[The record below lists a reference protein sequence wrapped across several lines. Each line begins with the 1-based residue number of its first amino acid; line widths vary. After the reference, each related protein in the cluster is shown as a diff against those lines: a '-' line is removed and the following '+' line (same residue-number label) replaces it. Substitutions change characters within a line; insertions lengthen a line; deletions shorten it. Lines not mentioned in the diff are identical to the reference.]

1 MERNVSGNYGSG
13 FSEEPGGFWRR
24 FAAFGI
30 DGVLLVVFL
39 YPMATL
45 MATALAPL
53 STATEVI
60 GGFTLNVLAT
70 LTLSSYSLTM
80 TTASLL
86 YFTFALAIWQ
96 TTIGKHM
103 AGMTVVADD
112 GSPVGGGRALARAV
126 VKVASIISIIGIII
140 TAIMVAARADK
151 RGLNDV
157 ICGTKVVMR

>member
-1 MERNVSGNYGSG
+1 MERNVSGSDNYESGS
-13 FSEEPGGFWRR
+13 PGGFWRR

-45 MATALAPL
+45 MATALALL
-53 STATEVI
+53 SAATEVI
-60 GGFTLNVLAT
+60 GGFTLNVIAA

-86 YFTFALAIWQ
+86 YFTFALALWQ
-96 TTIGKHM
+96 TTIGKRM
-103 AGMTVVADD
+103 AGMVVVSDD
-112 GSPVGGGRALARAV
+112 GSPVGGGRAFARAV